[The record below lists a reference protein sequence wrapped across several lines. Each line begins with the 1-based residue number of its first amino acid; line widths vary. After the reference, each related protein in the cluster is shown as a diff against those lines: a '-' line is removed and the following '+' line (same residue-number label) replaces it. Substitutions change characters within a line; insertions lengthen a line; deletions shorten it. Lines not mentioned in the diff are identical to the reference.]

1 MELELEP
8 FSKVTS
14 IITPFNKANVDTDQ
28 IIPKQF
34 LKLITK
40 SGFGKFLFYDWR
52 FDHDGKPKNDFVL
65 NNSLYKNSQILVTNE
80 NFGCGS
86 SREHAVWAL
95 KDFGFNVIIS
105 PSFADIFYS
114 NCFKNGVLP
123 IILDIE
129 KIHKLLQ
136 FEDEV
141 ELDLNSQ
148 KITLGD
154 ESINFE
160 IDSYRKIRL
169 LKGLDD
175 IDLTLK
181 EDEKIATRYYT
192 IKELSLENQ
201 SISSVK
207 VGGLVKPNSINIS
220 ESNRLEVWFYVYQ
233 GEDSLQV
240 YYNGTRPDLFKD
252 DAEVV
257 VAGKFDNNLIMATEL
272 QTKCASRYEGDLK
285 NTNTI

>member
-1 MELELEP
+1 LKP
-8 FSKVTS
+8 FSKIIS
-14 IITPFNKANVDTDQ
+14 IITPFDKANVDTDQ

-52 FDHDGKPKNDFVL
+52 FDHDGQQKSDFVL
-65 NNSLYKNSQILVTNE
+65 NDSKYQGSQILVTNE

-123 IILDIE
+123 IILDIK
-129 KIHKLLQ
+129 KIEKLL
-136 FEDEV
+136 EIKDKV

-148 KITLGD
+148 KITFGD
-154 ESINFE
+154 EFITFE
-160 IDSYRKIRL
+160 IDSHRKIRL
-169 LKGLDD
+169 LEGLDD

-181 EDEKIATRYYT
+181 ENEKIRNFE
-192 IKELSLENQ
+192 K
-201 SISSVK
+201 ISSIV
-207 VGGLVKPNSINIS
+207 SI
-220 ESNRLEVWFYVYQ
+220 FQ
-233 GEDSLQV
+233 
-240 YYNGTRPDLFKD
+240 
-252 DAEVV
+252 
-257 VAGKFDNNLIMATEL
+257 
-272 QTKCASRYEGDLK
+272 
-285 NTNTI
+285 

>member
-1 MELELEP
+1 MKP
-8 FSKVTS
+8 FTKIIS
-14 IITPFNKANVDTDQ
+14 IITPFDKANVDTDQ

-52 FDHDGKPKNDFVL
+52 FNHDGQKKNDFIL
-65 NNSLYKNSQILVTNE
+65 NDSTYQDSQILVTNE

-129 KIHKLLQ
+129 EIKKLLKIK
-136 FEDEV
+136 DKI

-148 KITLGD
+148 KIIFNDQIL
-154 ESINFE
+154 NFE
-160 IDSYRKIRL
+160 IDSHRKIRL
-169 LKGLDD
+169 LEGLDD

-181 EDEKIATRYYT
+181 EDEKIEDFE
-192 IKELSLENQ
+192 KNSSLA
-201 SISSVK
+201 SIF
-207 VGGLVKPNSINIS
+207 
-220 ESNRLEVWFYVYQ
+220 E
-233 GEDSLQV
+233 
-240 YYNGTRPDLFKD
+240 
-252 DAEVV
+252 
-257 VAGKFDNNLIMATEL
+257 
-272 QTKCASRYEGDLK
+272 
-285 NTNTI
+285 

>member
-1 MELELEP
+1 MKP
-8 FSKVTS
+8 FTKIIS
-14 IITPFNKANVDTDQ
+14 IITPFDKANVDTDQ

-52 FDHDGKPKNDFVL
+52 FNHDGQEKSDFILND
-65 NNSLYKNSQILVTNE
+65 SKYHDSQILVTNE

-129 KIHKLLQ
+129 KIKKLLQ
-136 FEDEV
+136 YKDKI
-141 ELDLNSQ
+141 ELDLDSQ
-148 KITLGD
+148 KITFGD

-160 IDSYRKIRL
+160 IDSHRKIRL
-169 LKGLDD
+169 LEGLDD

-181 EDEKIATRYYT
+181 EDEKIEYFV
-192 IKELSLENQ
+192 KN
-201 SISSVK
+201 SSRI
-207 VGGLVKPNSINIS
+207 PIF
-220 ESNRLEVWFYVYQ
+220 E
-233 GEDSLQV
+233 
-240 YYNGTRPDLFKD
+240 
-252 DAEVV
+252 
-257 VAGKFDNNLIMATEL
+257 
-272 QTKCASRYEGDLK
+272 
-285 NTNTI
+285 

>member
-1 MELELEP
+1 MEP

-14 IITPFNKANVDTDQ
+14 IITPFDRANVDTDQ

-34 LKLITK
+34 LKSITK

-52 FDHDGKPKNDFVL
+52 FDHNGKPKDDFVL
-65 NNSLYKNSQILVTNE
+65 NNSRYENSQILVTNE

-95 KDFGFNVIIS
+95 KDFGFNVVIS

-136 FEDEV
+136 FEDKV
-141 ELDLNSQ
+141 ELDLDSQ
-148 KITLGD
+148 KITLLD

-160 IDSYRKIRL
+160 IDSHRKIRL
-169 LKGLDD
+169 LKGLDE

-181 EDEKIATRYYT
+181 EDEKIE
-192 IKELSLENQ
+192 KFENDS
-201 SISSVK
+201 SIV
-207 VGGLVKPNSINIS
+207 SI
-220 ESNRLEVWFYVYQ
+220 F
-233 GEDSLQV
+233 
-240 YYNGTRPDLFKD
+240 
-252 DAEVV
+252 
-257 VAGKFDNNLIMATEL
+257 
-272 QTKCASRYEGDLK
+272 
-285 NTNTI
+285 

>member
-1 MELELEP
+1 MKP
-8 FSKVTS
+8 FSKINS
-14 IITPFNKANVDTDQ
+14 IITPLDKANVDTDQ

-52 FDHDGKPKNDFVL
+52 FNHDGQEKDDFILND
-65 NNSLYKNSQILVTNE
+65 SHYKTSQILVTNE

-95 KDFGFNVIIS
+95 KDFGFDVIIS

-129 KIHKLLQ
+129 NIKKLLQ
-136 FEDEV
+136 FKGAI
-141 ELDLNSQ
+141 ELDLESQ
-148 KITLGD
+148 TIIFGD

-160 IDSYRKIRL
+160 IDSHRKTRL
-169 LKGLDD
+169 LEGLDD

-181 EDEKIATRYYT
+181 EDTKIENFEKNSSRI
-192 IKELSLENQ
+192 
-201 SISSVK
+201 SI
-207 VGGLVKPNSINIS
+207 
-220 ESNRLEVWFYVYQ
+220 
-233 GEDSLQV
+233 
-240 YYNGTRPDLFKD
+240 
-252 DAEVV
+252 
-257 VAGKFDNNLIMATEL
+257 
-272 QTKCASRYEGDLK
+272 YE
-285 NTNTI
+285 

>member
-1 MELELEP
+1 MKP
-8 FSKVTS
+8 FTKIIS
-14 IITPFNKANVDTDQ
+14 IITPFDKANVDTDQ

-52 FDHDGKPKNDFVL
+52 FDHDGQKKNDFIL
-65 NNSLYKNSQILVTNE
+65 NDSTYHDSQILVTNE

-114 NCFKNGVLP
+114 NCFKNGILP

-129 KIHKLLQ
+129 KIKKLLLYT
-136 FEDEV
+136 DKI

-148 KITLGD
+148 KITFGD
-154 ESINFE
+154 ESITFE
-160 IDSYRKIRL
+160 IDLHRKIRL
-169 LKGLDD
+169 LEGLDD

-181 EDEKIATRYYT
+181 EDEKIEYFEKNSSRV
-192 IKELSLENQ
+192 
-201 SISSVK
+201 SIF
-207 VGGLVKPNSINIS
+207 
-220 ESNRLEVWFYVYQ
+220 E
-233 GEDSLQV
+233 
-240 YYNGTRPDLFKD
+240 
-252 DAEVV
+252 
-257 VAGKFDNNLIMATEL
+257 
-272 QTKCASRYEGDLK
+272 
-285 NTNTI
+285 

>member
-1 MELELEP
+1 MELKLEP

-14 IITPFNKANVDTDQ
+14 IITPFDKANVDTDQ

-65 NNSLYKNSQILVTNE
+65 NNSHYENSQILVTNE

-136 FEDEV
+136 FKDEV

-148 KITLGD
+148 KITIGD
-154 ESINFE
+154 ESIDFE

-169 LKGLDD
+169 LEGLDD

-181 EDEKIATRYYT
+181 EDEKIE
-192 IKELSLENQ
+192 KFENDS
-201 SISSVK
+201 SIR
-207 VGGLVKPNSINIS
+207 SI
-220 ESNRLEVWFYVYQ
+220 F
-233 GEDSLQV
+233 
-240 YYNGTRPDLFKD
+240 
-252 DAEVV
+252 
-257 VAGKFDNNLIMATEL
+257 
-272 QTKCASRYEGDLK
+272 
-285 NTNTI
+285 

>member
-1 MELELEP
+1 MELKLEP

-14 IITPFNKANVDTDQ
+14 IITPFDKANVDTDQ

-65 NNSLYKNSQILVTNE
+65 NNSLYENSQILVTNE

-129 KIHKLLQ
+129 KIHKLLK

-148 KITLGD
+148 KITLSD

-169 LKGLDD
+169 LEGIDD

-181 EDEKIATRYYT
+181 EDEKIE
-192 IKELSLENQ
+192 KFENDS
-201 SISSVK
+201 SIV
-207 VGGLVKPNSINIS
+207 SI
-220 ESNRLEVWFYVYQ
+220 F
-233 GEDSLQV
+233 
-240 YYNGTRPDLFKD
+240 
-252 DAEVV
+252 
-257 VAGKFDNNLIMATEL
+257 
-272 QTKCASRYEGDLK
+272 
-285 NTNTI
+285 

>member
-1 MELELEP
+1 MKP
-8 FSKVTS
+8 FSKIIS
-14 IITPFNKANVDTDQ
+14 IITPFDKANVDTDQ

-52 FDHDGKPKNDFVL
+52 FDHDGQQKSNFVL
-65 NNSLYKNSQILVTNE
+65 NDSKYQGSQILATNE

-123 IILDIE
+123 IILDIK
-129 KIHKLLQ
+129 KIEKLL
-136 FEDEV
+136 EIKDKV

-148 KITLGD
+148 KITFGD
-154 ESINFE
+154 EFITFE
-160 IDSYRKIRL
+160 IDSHRKIRL
-169 LKGLDD
+169 LEGLDD

-181 EDEKIATRYYT
+181 ENEKIRNFE
-192 IKELSLENQ
+192 K
-201 SISSVK
+201 ISSIV
-207 VGGLVKPNSINIS
+207 SI
-220 ESNRLEVWFYVYQ
+220 FQ
-233 GEDSLQV
+233 
-240 YYNGTRPDLFKD
+240 
-252 DAEVV
+252 
-257 VAGKFDNNLIMATEL
+257 
-272 QTKCASRYEGDLK
+272 
-285 NTNTI
+285 

>member
-1 MELELEP
+1 MELILEP

-14 IITPFNKANVDTDQ
+14 IITPFDKANVDTDQ

-52 FDHDGKPKNDFVL
+52 FDHNGKPKNDFVL
-65 NNSLYKNSQILVTNE
+65 NNSLYENSQILVTNE

-136 FEDEV
+136 FENEV
-141 ELDLNSQ
+141 EINLNSQ

-154 ESINFE
+154 ESINFK
-160 IDSYRKIRL
+160 IDSHRKIRL
-169 LKGLDD
+169 LEGLDD

-181 EDEKIATRYYT
+181 EDEKIE
-192 IKELSLENQ
+192 KFENDS
-201 SISSVK
+201 SIV
-207 VGGLVKPNSINIS
+207 SI
-220 ESNRLEVWFYVYQ
+220 F
-233 GEDSLQV
+233 
-240 YYNGTRPDLFKD
+240 
-252 DAEVV
+252 
-257 VAGKFDNNLIMATEL
+257 
-272 QTKCASRYEGDLK
+272 
-285 NTNTI
+285 

>member
-1 MELELEP
+1 MELKLEP

-14 IITPFNKANVDTDQ
+14 IITPFDNANVDTDQ

-65 NNSLYKNSQILVTNE
+65 NNSLYENSQILVTNE

-154 ESINFE
+154 ESINFK
-160 IDSYRKIRL
+160 IDSHRKIRL
-169 LKGLDD
+169 LEGLDD

-181 EDEKIATRYYT
+181 EVEKIE
-192 IKELSLENQ
+192 KFENDS
-201 SISSVK
+201 SIV
-207 VGGLVKPNSINIS
+207 SI
-220 ESNRLEVWFYVYQ
+220 F
-233 GEDSLQV
+233 
-240 YYNGTRPDLFKD
+240 
-252 DAEVV
+252 
-257 VAGKFDNNLIMATEL
+257 
-272 QTKCASRYEGDLK
+272 
-285 NTNTI
+285 

>member
-1 MELELEP
+1 MELKLKP

-14 IITPFNKANVDTDQ
+14 IITPFNNANVDTDQ

-65 NNSLYKNSQILVTNE
+65 NNSLYENSQILVTNE

-129 KIHKLLQ
+129 KIHKLLK

-148 KITLGD
+148 KITLSD

-169 LKGLDD
+169 LEGIDD

-181 EDEKIATRYYT
+181 EDEKIE
-192 IKELSLENQ
+192 KFENDS
-201 SISSVK
+201 SIV
-207 VGGLVKPNSINIS
+207 SI
-220 ESNRLEVWFYVYQ
+220 F
-233 GEDSLQV
+233 
-240 YYNGTRPDLFKD
+240 
-252 DAEVV
+252 
-257 VAGKFDNNLIMATEL
+257 
-272 QTKCASRYEGDLK
+272 
-285 NTNTI
+285 

>member
-1 MELELEP
+1 MKP
-8 FSKVTS
+8 FSKINS
-14 IITPFNKANVDTDQ
+14 IVTPFDKANVDTDQ

-52 FDHDGKPKNDFVL
+52 FDHNGQPKGDFILNDPT
-65 NNSLYKNSQILVTNE
+65 YKDSKILITNE

-123 IILDIE
+123 IILDI
-129 KIHKLLQ
+129 KNIKKLL
-136 FEDEV
+136 EISDEV

-148 KITLGD
+148 KIIFGN

-160 IDSYRKIRL
+160 IDSHRKIRL
-169 LKGLDD
+169 IEGLDD

-181 EDEKIATRYYT
+181 EDQKIENFEKNSSTA
-192 IKELSLENQ
+192 
-201 SISSVK
+201 SIF
-207 VGGLVKPNSINIS
+207 
-220 ESNRLEVWFYVYQ
+220 E
-233 GEDSLQV
+233 
-240 YYNGTRPDLFKD
+240 
-252 DAEVV
+252 
-257 VAGKFDNNLIMATEL
+257 
-272 QTKCASRYEGDLK
+272 
-285 NTNTI
+285 

>member
-1 MELELEP
+1 LKP
-8 FSKVTS
+8 FTKIIS
-14 IITPFNKANVDTDQ
+14 IITPFDKANVDTDQ

-52 FDHDGKPKNDFVL
+52 FDHDGQEKNDFIL
-65 NNSLYKNSQILVTNE
+65 NDSTYHDSQILITNE

-123 IILDIE
+123 IILDIG
-129 KIHKLLQ
+129 KIKKLLQ
-136 FEDEV
+136 FKDKI
-141 ELDLNSQ
+141 ELDLDSQ
-148 KITLGD
+148 KITFGD

-160 IDSYRKIRL
+160 IDSHRKIRL
-169 LKGLDD
+169 LEGLDD

-181 EDEKIATRYYT
+181 EDEKIEYFEKNSSR
-192 IKELSLENQ
+192 I
-201 SISSVK
+201 SIF
-207 VGGLVKPNSINIS
+207 
-220 ESNRLEVWFYVYQ
+220 E
-233 GEDSLQV
+233 
-240 YYNGTRPDLFKD
+240 
-252 DAEVV
+252 
-257 VAGKFDNNLIMATEL
+257 
-272 QTKCASRYEGDLK
+272 
-285 NTNTI
+285 

>member
-1 MELELEP
+1 MKP
-8 FSKVTS
+8 FTKIFS
-14 IITPFNKANVDTDQ
+14 IITPFDKANVDTDQ

-52 FDHDGKPKNDFVL
+52 FNHDGQKKNDFIL
-65 NNSLYKNSQILVTNE
+65 NESTYQDSQILVTNE

-105 PSFADIFYS
+105 PSLADIFYT

-129 KIHKLLQ
+129 KIKKLL
-136 FEDEV
+136 EYTDKI

-148 KITLGD
+148 KITFGD

-160 IDSYRKIRL
+160 IDLHRKIRL
-169 LKGLDD
+169 LEGLDD

-181 EDEKIATRYYT
+181 EHKKIEYFEKNYSRV
-192 IKELSLENQ
+192 
-201 SISSVK
+201 SIF
-207 VGGLVKPNSINIS
+207 
-220 ESNRLEVWFYVYQ
+220 E
-233 GEDSLQV
+233 
-240 YYNGTRPDLFKD
+240 
-252 DAEVV
+252 
-257 VAGKFDNNLIMATEL
+257 
-272 QTKCASRYEGDLK
+272 
-285 NTNTI
+285 